1 MILVFKVK
9 NKDKIHDFLNLNL
22 FQTIIQIIIQ
32 VATIFL
38 QPYLLMFLHKDV
50 FVLFSI

>member
-9 NKDKIHDFLNLNL
+9 NKDKIYDFLNLNL
-22 FQTIIQIIIQ
+22 FQTIIQIMIQ
-32 VATIFL
+32 VGTMFL
-38 QPYLLMFLHKDV
+38 QPYLLMFLHKNL